1 MFTTRHLNND
11 TFPHSPFLIED
22 FITPCRLDHDSNGG
36 GILVYIREDIPSNLI
51 AIENKPIE
59 IFFVELNL
67 PDNKWLKNCSYNSQ
81 KI

>member
-1 MFTTRHLNND
+1 M
-11 TFPHSPFLIED
+11 IQMVVEY
-22 FITPCRLDHDSNGG
+22 
-36 GILVYIREDIPSNLI
+36 VREDIPSNLI

-67 PDNKWLKNCSYNSQ
+67 PNNKWLKNCSYNSQ